1 MYPDLINVIRINE
14 LSQKQY
20 ESFQK
25 NITRVYAKNSLLR
38 FKWPFKAFKPLI
50 YETLFLNLKITFM
63 IFDYEMV
70 VRIRDTEN
78 GSTLKTYV
86 QHKLIFY
93 NNSEQR
99 HNRFCITGH
108 FIHIKMFP
116 AVSVKWLSFIL
127 LAQSHLFLWLLH
139 SYSKI
144 KFIQAKSL
152 LSIFSHLENNQLS
165 LLSVCN
171 PSTY

>member
-70 VRIRDTEN
+70 VRIKEI
-78 GSTLKTYV
+78 
-86 QHKLIFY
+86 Q
-93 NNSEQR
+93 
-99 HNRFCITGH
+99 
-108 FIHIKMFP
+108 KMEAP
-116 AVSVKWLSFIL
+116 
-127 LAQSHLFLWLLH
+127 
-139 SYSKI
+139 
-144 KFIQAKSL
+144 
-152 LSIFSHLENNQLS
+152 
-165 LLSVCN
+165 
-171 PSTY
+171 